1 MFIVDLHNIVM
12 LLSPTCNDVIGI
24 CIVLASS
31 VYSPIVV
38 LCMHCNAVL
47 NTLKSMCNVAHCRPG
62 MQADFTVLDGNL
74 LDVLHRG
81 LNELPTVKAT
91 YVKGQLQYDSAQAP
105 FDLSGKA

>member
-1 MFIVDLHNIVM
+1 
-12 LLSPTCNDVIGI
+12 
-24 CIVLASS
+24 
-31 VYSPIVV
+31 
-38 LCMHCNAVL
+38 
-47 NTLKSMCNVAHCRPG
+47 
-62 MQADFTVLDGNL
+62 MQADVTVLDGNL

>member
-1 MFIVDLHNIVM
+1 
-12 LLSPTCNDVIGI
+12 
-24 CIVLASS
+24 
-31 VYSPIVV
+31 
-38 LCMHCNAVL
+38 
-47 NTLKSMCNVAHCRPG
+47 

-105 FDLSGKA
+105 FDLSGKAWWQEQTSAAACHSCLQMLKPVVPKKCKNKILQKLLCIYEPANIAQTEDAILCQHFNHPE